1 MRVRLF
7 ALVNRSRHVTSSQ
20 VGLVTAEY
28 RGQDIFRLGNTV
40 RAMSAYDG
48 RLAVL
53 AADGSIR
60 LRTESGVAIRSF
72 VARGA
77 TTLALGA
84 KTLVVITRDHRPAV
98 YSVASGRLLHRWMLP
113 RGAAHVDLQYGIAV
127 VTAGHSV
134 YAINTA
140 NGRTR
145 RVAVTPLAVRAQI
158 EPIGIVYAYSTR
170 ARWTAPGS
178 FER

>member
-1 MRVRLF
+1 MLVAADDIACQEWVIRRLSDLKHDIGLAGIAADGSTLAF
-7 ALVNRSRHVTSSQ
+7 ALVDRSRRVTSSA
-20 VGLVTAEY
+20 VGPVTPGY
-28 RGQDIFRLGNTV
+28 RGQDIFRVGSAV

-53 AADGSIR
+53 AADGSTR
-60 LRTESGVAIRSF
+60 VRTESGVAIRSF

-84 KTLVVITRDHRPAV
+84 KTLVVTTRDYRLAV

-127 VTAGHSV
+127 VTAGDSV
-134 YAINTA
+134 YAVNTA
-140 NGRTR
+140 AG
-145 RVAVTPLAVRAQI
+145 
-158 EPIGIVYAYSTR
+158 
-170 ARWTAPGS
+170 AREESP
-178 FER
+178 

>member
-84 KTLVVITRDHRPAV
+84 KTLVVITRDHRLAV

-140 NGRTR
+140 NGRHAKSR
-145 RVAVTPLAVRAQI
+145 RDTSCRPRPDRANRHRLRLFNESPLD
-158 EPIGIVYAYSTR
+158 G
-170 ARWTAPGS
+170 ARVI
-178 FER
+178 